1 MKNRDPQNMYQHLLV
16 FILSLA
22 TPLVLYLSRH
32 LDDNR
37 LTSWNWVFNVV
48 SLSRF
53 FIVLIAVLL
62 LAWLLSRVSFY
73 EKGKPFVLFVASFV
87 LATAFWSEPEVIV
100 DAARY
105 FSQAKHLK
113 VYGLGY
119 FAEQW
124 GKSIFAWTDLPL
136 VPFLYGL
143 VFKFLGEHRVLIQA
157 LNTIF
162 YSLTVVLTYQLGK
175 TLWDEE
181 TGFWGGIL
189 LLGFP
194 YLYTQVPLLLVDV
207 PTMFFF
213 MLAVVTCVYAL
224 KEGGANRIVLASFS
238 LFLVFYVKY
247 SSWMLLTV
255 IPVIYAYFLCKNPVQ
270 TTRRGGVLA
279 LLSLLFIGI
288 LFVLYKDIFMDQIR
302 FLVEYQKPGLKRWSE
317 SYVSTFLFQV
327 HPFITAA
334 ALFSFIVAVRK
345 KDFRFIIVCFLLL
358 LFLFMQVKRIR
369 YTVPIFPLLALM
381 AAYGMGVIQNK
392 ALKKHIIFSV
402 VGTSFVVAFIG
413 FLPLLKSLGVQ
424 NLQKSGK
431 YLNTLSAASFEV
443 MSFAG
448 ENAVVNPDLGVPTLD
463 IYTDK
468 KLFYEKKQIS
478 PEKMERARTS
488 PLRFTWEY
496 PLPQYYSLA
505 KEDKAVDGLVIIS
518 DDPGRPMPEAVENK
532 ISQYPV
538 RKTFQQSSNIF
549 QHQTF
554 ITVYHK

>member
-1 MKNRDPQNMYQHLLV
+1 MFQHLLV
-16 FILSLA
+16 FILSLGA
-22 TPLVLYLSRH
+22 PLVLYLTRH

-37 LTSWNWVFNVV
+37 LTSWIWVFNGVNP
-48 SLSRF
+48 SRF
-53 FIVLIAVLL
+53 FAVLIAVLL
-62 LAWLLSRVSFY
+62 FAWLLSRFSFY
-73 EKGKPFVLFVASFV
+73 EKGKPVVLFVTSF
-87 LATAFWSEPEVIV
+87 LMAAAFWSEPEVIV

-105 FSQAKHLK
+105 FTQAKHLK
-113 VYGLGY
+113 VYGIRY

-124 GKSIFAWTDLPL
+124 GKSIFTWTDLPL

-143 VFKFLGEHRVLIQA
+143 VFKFLGEQRILIQA

-175 TLWDEE
+175 ALWDEHV
-181 TGFWGGIL
+181 GFYGGIL
-189 LLGFP
+189 LLGVP

-213 MLAVVTCVYAL
+213 MLAVVTCISAI
-224 KEGGANRIVLASFS
+224 KKGGTSRIVAASFS
-238 LFLVFYVKY
+238 LFLIFYVKY
-247 SSWMLLTV
+247 SSWVLLTV
-255 IPVIYAYFLCKNPVQ
+255 IPVIYACFIFQKPVQ
-270 TTRRGGVLA
+270 TMRRGGAIA
-279 LLSLLFIGI
+279 LLSFVFIGI
-288 LFVLYKDIFMDQIR
+288 LFLLYKDIFMEQLN

-334 ALFSFIVAVRK
+334 ALLSFVVAARK
-345 KDFRFIIVCFLLL
+345 MDFRFIIVCFLLL
-358 LFLFMQVKRIR
+358 LFLFLQVKRIR
-369 YTVPIFPLLALM
+369 YTLPIFPMLALM
-381 AAYGMGVIQNK
+381 AAYGIGEIQNK

-402 VGTSFVVAFIG
+402 VGTSFVVAFVG

-424 NLQKSGK
+424 NLQKSGM

-443 MSFAG
+443 VSFAG
-448 ENAVVNPDLGVPTLD
+448 ENAVVSPDLGVPVLD

-478 PEKMERARTS
+478 PEKMERAQTS

-505 KEDKAVDGLVIIS
+505 EEDKTVDGLVIIS

-532 ISQYPV
+532 ISQYPH

-549 QHQTF
+549 QYQTF

>member
-16 FILSLA
+16 FTLSLV

-37 LTSWNWVFNVV
+37 LTSWNWIFNVV

-53 FIVLIAVLL
+53 CVVLIAVLL

-73 EKGKPFVLFVASFV
+73 EKGKPFVLFVTSFILASS
-87 LATAFWSEPEVIV
+87 FWSEPEVIV

-105 FSQAKHLK
+105 FTQAKHLK

-143 VFKFLGEHRVLIQA
+143 VFKFFGEHRVLVQA

-181 TGFWGGIL
+181 IGFRGGIL

-224 KEGGANRIVLASFS
+224 KKGGANRIVLASFS
-238 LFLVFYVKY
+238 LFLIFYVKY

-255 IPVIYAYFLCKNPVQ
+255 IPIIYACFLFKNPLQ
-270 TTRRGGVLA
+270 ATRRGGVLA
-279 LLSLLFIGI
+279 FLSLIFIGV
-288 LFVLYKDIFMDQIR
+288 LFVLYKDIFMDQIN
-302 FLVEYQKPGLKRWSE
+302 FLVEYQKPGLKSWSE
-317 SYVSTFLFQV
+317 SYVSTFFFQV

-358 LFLFMQVKRIR
+358 LFLCMQVKRIR
-369 YTVPIFPLLALM
+369 YTVPIFPMLALM

-392 ALKKHIIFSV
+392 ALKKHIIFSA

-443 MSFAG
+443 VSFAG
-448 ENAVVNPDLGVPTLD
+448 ENAVVNPDLGVPVLD

-478 PEKMERARTS
+478 PEKMERAQTS
-488 PLRFTWEY
+488 PLRFTWEF
-496 PLPQYYSLA
+496 PLPRYYSLA
-505 KEDKAVDGLVIIS
+505 KEDKTVDGLVVIS

-538 RKTFQQSSNIF
+538 RKKFQQSSYVF